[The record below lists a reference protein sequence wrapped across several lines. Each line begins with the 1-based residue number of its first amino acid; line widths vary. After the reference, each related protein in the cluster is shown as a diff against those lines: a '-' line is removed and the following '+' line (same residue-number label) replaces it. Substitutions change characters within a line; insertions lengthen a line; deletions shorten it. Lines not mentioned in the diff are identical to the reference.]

1 MADYETITVDRD
13 DHVATVTLNRPDAMN
28 AFDAALRT
36 DLAAALQS
44 LREDDSVRVVVLTG
58 AGRAFSAGAD
68 LKAGFPQG
76 PYKVSDQLQ
85 QEYRPSLRAIV
96 EMPKPIIASIN
107 GSAAGIGLAY
117 ALACDLAIMADKAFL
132 LSPFTTISLVGDGG
146 SNWLLARQLG
156 YRKAFELSILS
167 ERITAEAALAHGL
180 VNRVVAAEDLVG
192 ETAAWAQQIA
202 LRAPLSIAATKKV
215 MRFAMTASYEETF
228 DLEAL
233 VQNDLLFTEDN
244 VEGVGA
250 FLEKRQPTF
259 KGR

>member
-1 MADYETITVDRD
+1 MADYESITVANDGF
-13 DHVATVTLNRPDAMN
+13 VATVTLNRPDAMN
-28 AFDAALRT
+28 SFDASLRSE
-36 DLAAALQS
+36 LAEALQT
-44 LREDDSVRVVVLTG
+44 LREDDGTRVVVLTG

-68 LKAGFPQG
+68 LKAGFPEA
-76 PYKVSDQLQ
+76 PYKVGDQLQ
-85 QEYRPSLRAIV
+85 QEYRPSFRAIV
-96 EMPKPIIASIN
+96 EMPKPVIASIN

-117 ALACDLAIMADKAFL
+117 ALACDIAVMSDKAFL

-167 ERITAEAALAHGL
+167 ERIGADEALASGL
-180 VNRVVAAEDLVG
+180 VNRVVAAAELAS
-192 ETAAWAQQIA
+192 ETAALAQRIA
-202 LRAPLSIAATKKV
+202 ERAPLSVAATKKV

-233 VQNDLLFTEDN
+233 TQNELLFTEDN